1 MNRPTDKMT
10 EPKMDAGNL
19 YREETFTDRK
29 VGTIQRLTPIKS
41 DGSTDSSRKE
51 LYVGQAQLL
60 TAMGALPISFEIEA
74 ASLKDAVDKFA
85 DAAKV
90 AVDRTMKEL
99 QELRREAAS
108 SIVLPGGGGM
118 PGGGIGGP
126 GGLPGGGKIKFP

>member
-1 MNRPTDKMT
+1 MSRPTDKMT
-10 EPKMDAGNL
+10 DPKMDTSNL

-29 VGTIQRLTPIKS
+29 VGTIQRLTPIKA
-41 DGSTDSSRKE
+41 DGSMDSARKE

-74 ASLKDAVDKFA
+74 ASLKEAVDKFA
-85 DAAKV
+85 GAAKQ

-108 SIVLPGGGGM
+108 SIVLPGGGV

-126 GGLPGGGKIKFP
+126 GGLPGGGQIKFP